1 MSTGQLGIRKCVKQL
16 SGTKIAKA
24 NKIIVG
30 YFDNEINRTVYL
42 HRSLGRSKTEM
53 MSEEY

>member
-1 MSTGQLGIRKCVKQL
+1 MSTGQLGIRKFEEQL

-30 YFDNEINRTVYL
+30 YFDN
-42 HRSLGRSKTEM
+42 
-53 MSEEY
+53 